1 MLKLLDS
8 YILFL
13 NLVFEI
19 YILLGDLFVLLRKFY
34 QFLVQIVLVFLATR
48 SNQGFI
54 SLIIYDFLEVI
65 YL

>member
-54 SLIIYDFLEVI
+54 SLIIYDFLEVV